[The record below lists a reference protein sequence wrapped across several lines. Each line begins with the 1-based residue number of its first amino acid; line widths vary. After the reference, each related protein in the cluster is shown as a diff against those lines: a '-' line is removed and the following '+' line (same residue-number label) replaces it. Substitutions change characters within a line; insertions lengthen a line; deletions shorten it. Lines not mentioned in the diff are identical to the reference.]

1 MNAYEVYTIQLA
13 NDYEGSV
20 KATLIHKT
28 CAEPHTKVV
37 LYIHGYIDY
46 FFQHHV
52 ADFFVKQGF
61 QFYALEL
68 RKYGRSWM
76 PHQSPNYCRNVH
88 EYFPEIDQA
97 IKYIQQRH
105 TGASIGLLG
114 HSTGGLI
121 SALYMEEG
129 NERDQVHCMLLNS
142 PFLEFNTP
150 AWKRNVQIPIA
161 AALGRIFPFLKKEN
175 ELNPCYIK
183 SIAKRYYGKWDFRE
197 DWKPDEGF
205 PLYFAWLRAILKAQK
220 QIKQGLHILQPIL
233 CLSSDKSIHDAVWSD
248 AFFSADAVLNVNDI
262 KTYSRNLGSH
272 VEYRQITDG
281 MHDLYLSREEVGKSA
296 LEQSA
301 VFFNKYL

>member
-28 CAEPHTKVV
+28 CAEPHSKVI

-52 ADFFVKQGF
+52 ADYFVKQGF

-76 PHQSPNYCRNVH
+76 PHQSPNYCRNIR
-88 EYFPEIDQA
+88 EYFPEIDQS
-97 IKYIQQRH
+97 IKYIFQRH
-105 TGASIGLLG
+105 SGASIALLG

-121 SALYMEEG
+121 SALYLEEG
-129 NERDQVHCMLLNS
+129 NERKHINCLLLNS
-142 PFLEFNTP
+142 PFFEFNTS
-150 AWKRNVQIPIA
+150 AWKKDLQIPIA
-161 AALGRIFPFLKKEN
+161 AKLGYLMPFLKKKN
-175 ELNPCYIK
+175 ELNPFYIQ

-220 QIKQGLHILQPIL
+220 KLKKGLHIKQPVL
-233 CLSSDKSIHDAVWSD
+233 CMSSDKSVYDKQWSEN
-248 AFFSADAVLNVNDI
+248 FFYGDSVLNINDI
-262 KTYSRNLGSH
+262 KHYCPNLGSH
-272 VEYRQITDG
+272 VDYVQIQDG
-281 MHDLYLSREEVGKSA
+281 MHDLYLSREDAQKKALDLSA
-296 LEQSA
+296 R
-301 VFFNKYL
+301 FFKKYL